1 MMSGHIGSLI
11 IYQNQQLIAANKPC
25 GLSSLPDKTG
35 DKSMQA
41 LLEIYCKHNLYSVHR
56 LDRPVSGVLLFAKNR
71 KAAAAMHQQFA
82 SRSVQKVYYAL
93 VRNKPEQETGQ
104 LIHNLGFTEG
114 KNTAKLSDEESAKE
128 AKLDYKWLWS
138 TENYHLLEVRPLTG
152 RQHQIRV
159 QLAAIGCP
167 IKGDVKYGDK
177 RGNKD
182 RSIDLH
188 AASLQFKHPIGG
200 QIEKIY
206 ADFPETPIW
215 NAVKQFLHERGE

>member
-1 MMSGHIGSLI
+1 MSGHIRSLV

-25 GLSSLPDKTG
+25 GVASLPDKTG

-41 LLEIYCKHNLYSVHR
+41 LMEIYCKHPLYSVHR
-56 LDRPVSGVLLFAKNR
+56 LDRPVSGVLLFAKNK

-82 SRSVQKVYYAL
+82 SRAVQKTYYAL
-93 VRNKPEQETGQ
+93 VRNKPEQDSGQ
-104 LIHNLGFTEG
+104 LVHKLAFTEG
-114 KNTAKLSDEESAKE
+114 KNTAKISEDENAKE
-128 AKLDYKWLWS
+128 AILDYQWLWS
-138 TENYHLLEVRPLTG
+138 TENYHLLEIKPLTG
-152 RQHQIRV
+152 RQHQIRM

-188 AASLQFKHPIGG
+188 AAYLQFKHPVSG
-200 QIEKIY
+200 QIELIH
-206 ADFPETPIW
+206 AEFPDMPIW
-215 NAVKQFLHERGE
+215 NAVKQFLHERGK